1 MAYTGTGTKDDP
13 YIVDSWESY
22 YTLAKDELTGDGK
35 YREAKYYK
43 FADVDNKI
51 VDFNDIEPEGY
62 TTPLPSKVFVDFNG
76 WTFRNLRLINVS
88 AVFDYL
94 SRDYSQTMKTASFK
108 NGKFENI
115 YVESSSPKF
124 GIVSS
129 EAYNNSPAN
138 QLTVNN
144 MSFSGTY
151 VYKGTEK
158 STNLIGCANNN
169 KIYIRYIGCSFNF
182 LITAPEST
190 TNINIADNIEVE
202 NCSFKIKTQS
212 TAETTLAYNT
222 FTSTIY
228 GKTLNSLIQ
237 IDSPNSTI
245 NVNALHN
252 GTNNNLNDRFS
263 TCVIIPTC
271 KKLKSIAK
279 CVATVYNSD
288 NVQTDSTAGSGL
300 IPCTTEQLGSVDYL
314 QSVGFPIGAG

>member
-1 MAYTGTGTKDDP
+1 MAYTGTGTQDDP
-13 YIVDSWESY
+13 YVVDSWESY
-22 YTLAKDELTGDGK
+22 YTLATDELTGNGK
-35 YREAKYYK
+35 YRDSKYYK
-43 FADVDNKI
+43 FADIDNKI

-62 TTPLPSKVFVDFNG
+62 TSPLPGKVIVDFNG
-76 WTFRNLRLINVS
+76 WTFRNLRMINVAS
-88 AVFDYL
+88 VFDYL
-94 SRDYSQTMKTASFK
+94 SRNYNQTMKTASFK

-115 YVESSSPKF
+115 YVESSSSKF
-124 GIVSS
+124 GIASS
-129 EAYNNSPAN
+129 QAYDSSPAN

-151 VYKGTEK
+151 VYKGTDK
-158 STNLIGCANNN
+158 STNLIGYAGNN

-212 TAETTLAYNT
+212 NAEIVLACNAYT
-222 FTSTIY
+222 GTIY

-237 IDSPNSTI
+237 IDSPNSAI
-245 NVNALHN
+245 NVNTLHN
-252 GTNNNLNDRFS
+252 GSYKNLDDSFS

-271 KKLKSIAK
+271 KELKSTAK
-279 CVATVYNSD
+279 CVTTVYNSD
-288 NVQTDSTAGSGL
+288 NVETDNAAGSGL